1 MKTFLTLDF
10 SLEECQEELKRFRLL
25 LDSKHDLSEKEDIL
39 PFFNKSKHLSAFL
52 GSYSP
57 YVANYDRVAYEYQLF
72 GDFACDLV
80 VGDSKTGWYCFIEF
94 ENANRKSV
102 FDQKQG
108 KYAPEW
114 GARFEHG
121 FSQLVDW
128 FWKLEAMKTSV
139 DFETR
144 FERRSVRYYGI
155 LVVGRDAGLTAR
167 ELDRK
172 QWRLDKVKIDSRDIL
187 CLTFDQLY
195 VDLNFRL
202 QNYIKLARSW
212 SSVRSLP

>member
-1 MKTFLTLDF
+1 
-10 SLEECQEELKRFRLL
+10 
-25 LDSKHDLSEKEDIL
+25 
-39 PFFNKSKHLSAFL
+39 
-52 GSYSP
+52 
-57 YVANYDRVAYEYQLF
+57 
-72 GDFACDLV
+72 
-80 VGDSKTGWYCFIEF
+80 
-94 ENANRKSV
+94 
-102 FDQKQG
+102 
-108 KYAPEW
+108 
-114 GARFEHG
+114 
-121 FSQLVDW
+121 
-128 FWKLEAMKTSV
+128 MKTSV

-155 LVVGRDAGLTAR
+155 LVVGRDASLTAR

-195 VDLNFRL
+195 VDLNLRL